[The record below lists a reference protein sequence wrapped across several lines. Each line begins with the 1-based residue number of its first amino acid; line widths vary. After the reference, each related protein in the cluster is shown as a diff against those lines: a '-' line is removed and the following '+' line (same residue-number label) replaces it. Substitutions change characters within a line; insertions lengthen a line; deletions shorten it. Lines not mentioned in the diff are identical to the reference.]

1 MFLYTCFLS
10 LYAKY
15 CFSLE
20 FEEPGE
26 LAFVLIYIGHPD
38 KAPQPSESDSISPQ
52 LPGAQGASRAGFL
65 WSCGRGSGPGS
76 PLVLVA
82 CWQSVVFLG
91 LHFTG
96 LSLPPPLGRC

>member
-38 KAPQPSESDSISPQ
+38 KAPQPSESDSIYPSCQEPRVLAGLVSSGAVGEDLAQ
-52 LPGAQGASRAGFL
+52 ALPWFWWLAGNL
-65 WSCGRGSGPGS
+65 WC
-76 PLVLVA
+76 
-82 CWQSVVFLG
+82 
-91 LHFTG
+91 
-96 LSLPPPLGRC
+96 SLAYISQDCLYLRP